1 MAEPVVYTKEQ
12 IEKASYPDLVENNLV
27 YSKIPLSRLDTPH
40 GRAYYQSQVDEGERT
55 YLYSSTTILDNVMAK
70 GIGFDMW
77 LGNANSYK
85 DAMEYGK
92 ERADIGTMVHAL
104 CMYLVWGETVDCRDG
119 FLNED

>member
-1 MAEPVVYTKEQ
+1 VAEPLIYTKEQ
-12 IEKASYPDLVENNLV
+12 LEKASYPDLVGNNLV
-27 YSKIPLSRLDTPH
+27 YSKIPLSRIDTPH
-40 GRAYYQSQVDEGERT
+40 GRAYYQSEEKVENRV

-85 DAMEYGK
+85 DAMKYAK

-104 CMYLVWGETVDCRDG
+104 CMYLIWRKTIDCRDG
-119 FLNED
+119 FLSED